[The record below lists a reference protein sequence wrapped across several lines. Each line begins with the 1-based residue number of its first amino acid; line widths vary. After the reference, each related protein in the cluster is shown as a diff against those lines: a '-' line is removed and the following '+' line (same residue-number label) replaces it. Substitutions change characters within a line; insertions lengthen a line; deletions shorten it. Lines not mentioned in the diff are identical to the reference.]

1 MALKVARA
9 VALEEDSV
17 KASVE
22 EVDQALEVLG
32 YLAAPVVVVGVEA
45 VVSDSAVQV
54 AAALVAAWAEVSEE
68 AQA

>member
-1 MALKVARA
+1 M
-9 VALEEDSV
+9 ALEEDSV